1 MKCKNTIAMVLA
13 GAMLL
18 PSNAFAADLSQY
30 KDFPNDW
37 SAKSLEQA
45 IDNGLLN
52 GSNGM
57 IDAKGLL
64 TRAQMAAIVSRSFG
78 AAKTASLDDYRDV
91 LPSAWYYS
99 DMAKAVK
106 MGAFQGAN
114 GLLNPDATIT
124 REEAFTV
131 LARAFALEG
140 GGSATLKDFVDG
152 GTVSSWA
159 SESVAALVA
168 GGYVNGA
175 NGMLNLKNNIT
186 RAEFAKVI
194 TGMAASY
201 VGAEGVSSKTV
212 EGNVIVRESGASL
225 SGMTIN
231 GDLII
236 ADSADKVSLDNVKVT
251 GRIVIRG
258 GADAVGIK
266 NTTAGKGVLVSSPNG
281 AAAISVSGGSVGTVT
296 AKSDLSLSGS
306 VSNVAVTDKATLTVE
321 KNASVGT
328 VTVSAAGSKVTG
340 DGKVTNVQANANNV
354 TVTSKGAKV
363 TAGSGVS
370 GVKAGDKAVESGK
383 SETVGT
389 ASSSGGSS
397 SGGGSS
403 SSRSDYSYVLMNI
416 PYGEFYK
423 AELNENAAAVDA
435 VSSATKNKTRIGTLA
450 GGSYHVNPDGSDIT
464 GVTYPVRVKTSD
476 LSGLKKVTDSDSVS
490 ITVNKK
496 GKDETS
502 TYTGKEA
509 LFESASYSYYAL
521 SSTPSYYKEATL
533 TDGKWSFGKATG
545 AASEDTATIAKFKT
559 SGHHADYEMKVESD
573 KITKGQ
579 KVYAVVVTDTDG
591 NSYGLRHVAEIWH
604 AIELGFNADSP
615 IAGKTIKTITYYTDD
630 GVIELNLNEALYV
643 PAQAATAKVAEA
655 DFSAG
660 ETAVTLS
667 KDLPSD
673 FDAKYSVTV
682 ADKESDFFRYE
693 NGKITWDKNG
703 EAPSGTYQL
712 TITDQGGKYAP
723 ITAQINLNVYAYA
736 AVPYDEYWKSEG
748 VYLSGS
754 DWKAS
759 SDEVDRDDNKGHQ
772 EHDKGAFDAVSRA
785 TTNHGLHRGSF
796 QQSVVVHGT
805 KDGETYDYHPL
816 AWNDGNNF
824 VDADGNT
831 YNRNEIGITSYDITG
846 IKYVPVKV
854 SASDFADFSTKYTVT
869 KNGKTLQGGY
879 SEQNL
884 SAYTAVAAVD
894 KDTNGLKEVTK
905 KGDSFS
911 FGARKTGSGSGIQ
924 GEELKTANEGIHAA
938 AKEYSGN
945 FGEMLR
951 VDLDNTKDGTKYY
964 GDLGSHMQTV
974 VWKYYGSGNEVLATY
989 GTKFAADD
997 WMHKSMGIQLG
1008 LTDSLRAKLPEGTDG
1023 TGKWTITVYA
1033 LGYSDTTYTV
1043 NVTADNLPQKVDAMT
1058 DEQKT
1063 QLTALK
1069 DAAKE
1074 LLDNKSADEYKSV
1087 AEAQWAALT
1096 EHYNEAVTML
1106 AKADATSA
1114 EAEELL
1120 GELPGLIAPIKL
1132 APVTETYTALFP
1144 VLNDKKYDDYWLE
1157 QVAQKMGKSKTDDT
1171 VKKTTDYLKNVCSGK
1186 IYGEE
1191 AEKQYNKSDM
1201 FQFDCEFINGVDTI
1215 QFDGN
1220 TIKGTQ
1226 DGKDVFSH
1234 QYNYIGEVTVGEG
1247 DMSFTGD
1254 LYKTNDKDAGEF
1266 TYFIMRD
1273 DTPDTTQH
1281 IEFRYGS
1288 DLEALKGYVT
1298 GKYAYWL
1305 AAGIPVNSEDDFV
1318 KKCIKLFVDENVE
1331 EQEATDAP
1339 EVSKMELTKD
1349 MFDTYYLM
1357 SFDGTDLTA
1366 LDAYLNKITEITIN
1380 DTVCSY
1386 FSGYTLQVGTNGKDT
1401 IKFKESNFT
1410 ADGTYNIV
1418 IKAEGYKDLTYTYTK
1433 GNGGNTEPDTPVTET
1448 KHITGTI
1455 SPEDDNTDGIE
1466 EAYDFSFDIKL
1477 QDGTIL
1483 EIFNDTTNAGGNDT
1497 YWKKAT
1503 TKGNPK
1509 KNQAGM
1515 FTQLLNKKASDI
1527 NEYDTVSGATV
1538 SSNAIKN
1545 AVKAALGAND

>member
-30 KDFPNDW
+30 RDFPNDW

-45 IDNGLLN
+45 IDDGLLN

-64 TRAQMAAIVSRSFG
+64 TRAQMAAIVSRAFG

-99 DMAKAVK
+99 DMGKAVK

-114 GLLNPDATIT
+114 GLLNPDAPIT

-201 VGAEGVSSKTV
+201 VGAEGVSGKTV
-212 EGNVIVRESGASL
+212 EGNMVVRESGASL

-258 GADAVGIK
+258 GADAVSIK

-490 ITVNKK
+490 ITVKK
-496 GKDETS
+496 SGKDETS
-502 TYTGKEA
+502 TYTGREA

-579 KVYAVVVTDTDG
+579 KVYAVVLTDTDG
-591 NSYGLRHVAEIWH
+591 NTYGLHHVTEIWR
-604 AIELGFNADSP
+604 ATELGFESDS
-615 IAGKTIKTITYYTDD
+615 ALVGKTISAVTYYTDD
-630 GVIELNLNEALYV
+630 GVIKLKLAEKLYVPHIAKDAKAEVAKFDADAKETTLTLSGFPEDFAQNVKVPDGMSYADGKIKFGSALPGSYTVTVSDAKGKYADVTASFTVSTSKAAAKYDASSVALKKADSAEDADFTNFLKNITSVKVGDKKYAATDKDAVTIIKKDGAIDEDAKSNNEALFADGKEKTLTV
-643 PAQAATAKVAEA
+643 SAAGYPDLT
-655 DFSAG
+655 FSY
-660 ETAVTLS
+660 T
-667 KDLPSD
+667 P
-673 FDAKYSVTV
+673 
-682 ADKESDFFRYE
+682 
-693 NGKITWDKNG
+693 
-703 EAPSGTYQL
+703 TY
-712 TITDQGGKYAP
+712 T
-723 ITAQINLNVYAYA
+723 YAYA
-736 AVPYDEYWKSEG
+736 AVPYDEYWQSEG
-748 VYLSGS
+748 VYL
-754 DWKAS
+754 
-759 SDEVDRDDNKGHQ
+759 NKGSEWDAGFDARDGHN
-772 EHDKGAFDAVSRA
+772 EYDKGAFDAVSRA

-796 QQSVVVHGT
+796 QQSVVIHT
-805 KDGETYDYHPL
+805 ADKDYYPV
-816 AWNDGNNF
+816 AWTDGDNF
-824 VDADGNT
+824 VDADGKT
-831 YNRNEIGITSYDITG
+831 YNKKEIGITSYNITG

-854 SASDFADFSTKYTVT
+854 SSSDFADFCKQYTVT
-869 KNGKTLQGGY
+869 KNGETLQGGY
-879 SEQNL
+879 SEFNL
-884 SAYTAVAAVD
+884 NAYTAVAAVD
-894 KDTNGLKEVTK
+894 KDTNGLKEVTL
-905 KGDSFS
+905 GSNGYT
-911 FGARKTGSGSGIQ
+911 FGARQTGEGSGIK
-924 GEELKTANEGIHAA
+924 GEALKTADKAITAA

-951 VDLDNTKDGTKYY
+951 VDLNNNY
-964 GDLGSHMQTV
+964 GDLGGHMQTV
-974 VWKYYGSGNEVLATY
+974 VWKYYGTDEKNTTPLATY
-989 GTKFAADD
+989 GTKFAADN
-997 WMHKSMGIQLG
+997 WMHKTMGIQLG
-1008 LTDSLRAKLPEGTDG
+1008 LTDSLRAKLPDGKDG

-1043 NVTADNLPQKVDAMT
+1043 NVAAENLPKKVELMTEKQK
-1058 DEQKT
+1058 EQLESLRDQAKK
-1063 QLTALK
+1063 LL
-1069 DAAKE
+1069 DAAADQNNLTPKE
-1074 LLDNKSADEYKSV
+1074 AELKKHYDEIVALLAKSGANSV
-1087 AEAQWAALT
+1087 EAQ
-1096 EHYNEAVTML
+1096 
-1106 AKADATSA
+1106 
-1114 EAEELL
+1114 ELID
-1120 GELPGLIAPIKL
+1120 EVPKLI
-1132 APVTETYTALFP
+1132 
-1144 VLNDKKYDDYWLE
+1144 
-1157 QVAQKMGKSKTDDT
+1157 
-1171 VKKTTDYLKNVCSGK
+1171 
-1186 IYGEE
+1186 
-1191 AEKQYNKSDM
+1191 
-1201 FQFDCEFINGVDTI
+1201 
-1215 QFDGN
+1215 
-1220 TIKGTQ
+1220 
-1226 DGKDVFSH
+1226 KDVEDARK
-1234 QYNYIGEVTVGEG
+1234 QPT
-1247 DMSFTGD
+1247 
-1254 LYKTNDKDAGEF
+1254 KPDKP
-1266 TYFIMRD
+1266 T
-1273 DTPDTTQH
+1273 
-1281 IEFRYGS
+1281 
-1288 DLEALKGYVT
+1288 
-1298 GKYAYWL
+1298 
-1305 AAGIPVNSEDDFV
+1305 
-1318 KKCIKLFVDENVE
+1318 
-1331 EQEATDAP
+1331 
-1339 EVSKMELTKD
+1339 
-1349 MFDTYYLM
+1349 
-1357 SFDGTDLTA
+1357 
-1366 LDAYLNKITEITIN
+1366 
-1380 DTVCSY
+1380 
-1386 FSGYTLQVGTNGKDT
+1386 
-1401 IKFKESNFT
+1401 
-1410 ADGTYNIV
+1410 
-1418 IKAEGYKDLTYTYTK
+1418 
-1433 GNGGNTEPDTPVTET
+1433 TET
-1448 KHITGTI
+1448 KTITGKIT
-1455 SPEDDNTDGIE
+1455 PKDDDDGNIDE
-1466 EAYDFSFDIKL
+1466 GYNFSFDVTL
-1477 QDGTIL
+1477 QDGTI
-1483 EIFNDTTNAGGNDT
+1483 INISNDTTDAGGNKK
-1497 YWKKAT
+1497 YWKWAT
-1503 TKGNPK
+1503 TEGHKGIT
-1509 KNQAGM
+1509 GL
-1515 FTQLLNKKASDI
+1515 FTSLLNKTASEIGNVDAV
-1527 NEYDTVSGATV
+1527 TGATV
-1538 SSNAIKN
+1538 SSNAIKT
-1545 AVKAALGAND
+1545 AVKNALSND

>member
-30 KDFPNDW
+30 RDFPNDW

-45 IDNGLLN
+45 IDDGLLN

-64 TRAQMAAIVSRSFG
+64 TRAQMAAIVSRAFG

-99 DMAKAVK
+99 DMGKAVK

-114 GLLNPDATIT
+114 GLLNPDAPIT

-201 VGAEGVSSKTV
+201 VGAEGVSGKTV
-212 EGNVIVRESGASL
+212 EGNMVVRESGASL

-258 GADAVGIK
+258 GADAVSIK

-533 TDGKWSFGKATG
+533 TNGKWSFGKATG
-545 AASEDTATIAKFKT
+545 AASEDTATIAKFKAP
-559 SGHHADYEMKVESD
+559 GHHADYEIKVESD
-573 KITKGQ
+573 KIEKGQ
-579 KVYAVVVTDTDG
+579 KVYAVVLTDTDG
-591 NSYGLRHVAEIWH
+591 NTYGLHHVTEIWR
-604 AIELGFNADSP
+604 ATELGFESDS
-615 IAGKTIKTITYYTDD
+615 ALVGKTISAVTYYTDD
-630 GVIELNLNEALYV
+630 GVIKLKLAEKLYVPHIAKDAKAEVAKFDADAKETTLTLSGFPEDFAQNVKVPDGMSYADGKIKFGSALPGSYTVTVSDAKGKYADVTASFTVSTSKAAAKYDASSVALKKADSAEDADFTNFLKNITSVKVGDKKYAATDKDAVTIIKKDGAIDEDAKSNNEALFADGKEKTLTV
-643 PAQAATAKVAEA
+643 SAAGYPDLT
-655 DFSAG
+655 FSY
-660 ETAVTLS
+660 T
-667 KDLPSD
+667 P
-673 FDAKYSVTV
+673 
-682 ADKESDFFRYE
+682 
-693 NGKITWDKNG
+693 
-703 EAPSGTYQL
+703 TY
-712 TITDQGGKYAP
+712 T
-723 ITAQINLNVYAYA
+723 YAYA
-736 AVPYDEYWKSEG
+736 AVPYDEYWQSEG
-748 VYLSGS
+748 VYL
-754 DWKAS
+754 
-759 SDEVDRDDNKGHQ
+759 NKGSEWDAGFDARDGHN
-772 EHDKGAFDAVSRA
+772 EYDKGAFDAVSRA

-796 QQSVVVHGT
+796 QQSVVIHT
-805 KDGETYDYHPL
+805 ADKDYYPV
-816 AWNDGNNF
+816 AWTDGDNF
-824 VDADGNT
+824 VDADGKT
-831 YNRNEIGITSYDITG
+831 YNKKEIGITSYNITG

-854 SASDFADFSTKYTVT
+854 SSSDFADFCKQYTVT
-869 KNGKTLQGGY
+869 KNGETLQGGY
-879 SEQNL
+879 SEFNL
-884 SAYTAVAAVD
+884 NAYTAVAAVD
-894 KDTNGLKEVTK
+894 KDTNGLKEVTL
-905 KGDSFS
+905 GSNGYT
-911 FGARKTGSGSGIQ
+911 FGARQTGEGSGIK
-924 GEELKTANEGIHAA
+924 GEALKTADKAITAA

-951 VDLDNTKDGTKYY
+951 VDLNNNY
-964 GDLGSHMQTV
+964 GDLGGHMQTV
-974 VWKYYGSGNEVLATY
+974 VWKYYGTDEKNTTPLATY
-989 GTKFAADD
+989 GTKFAADN
-997 WMHKSMGIQLG
+997 WMHKTMGIQLG
-1008 LTDSLRAKLPEGTDG
+1008 LTDSLRAKLPDGKDG

-1043 NVTADNLPQKVDAMT
+1043 NVAAENLPKKVELMTEKQK
-1058 DEQKT
+1058 EQLESLRDQAKK
-1063 QLTALK
+1063 LL
-1069 DAAKE
+1069 DAAADQNNLTPKE
-1074 LLDNKSADEYKSV
+1074 AELKKHYDEIVALLAKSGANSV
-1087 AEAQWAALT
+1087 EAQ
-1096 EHYNEAVTML
+1096 
-1106 AKADATSA
+1106 
-1114 EAEELL
+1114 ELID
-1120 GELPGLIAPIKL
+1120 EVPKLI
-1132 APVTETYTALFP
+1132 
-1144 VLNDKKYDDYWLE
+1144 
-1157 QVAQKMGKSKTDDT
+1157 
-1171 VKKTTDYLKNVCSGK
+1171 
-1186 IYGEE
+1186 
-1191 AEKQYNKSDM
+1191 
-1201 FQFDCEFINGVDTI
+1201 
-1215 QFDGN
+1215 
-1220 TIKGTQ
+1220 
-1226 DGKDVFSH
+1226 KDVEDARK
-1234 QYNYIGEVTVGEG
+1234 QPT
-1247 DMSFTGD
+1247 
-1254 LYKTNDKDAGEF
+1254 KPDKP
-1266 TYFIMRD
+1266 T
-1273 DTPDTTQH
+1273 
-1281 IEFRYGS
+1281 
-1288 DLEALKGYVT
+1288 
-1298 GKYAYWL
+1298 
-1305 AAGIPVNSEDDFV
+1305 
-1318 KKCIKLFVDENVE
+1318 
-1331 EQEATDAP
+1331 
-1339 EVSKMELTKD
+1339 
-1349 MFDTYYLM
+1349 
-1357 SFDGTDLTA
+1357 
-1366 LDAYLNKITEITIN
+1366 
-1380 DTVCSY
+1380 
-1386 FSGYTLQVGTNGKDT
+1386 
-1401 IKFKESNFT
+1401 
-1410 ADGTYNIV
+1410 
-1418 IKAEGYKDLTYTYTK
+1418 
-1433 GNGGNTEPDTPVTET
+1433 TET
-1448 KHITGTI
+1448 KTITGKIT
-1455 SPEDDNTDGIE
+1455 PKDDDDGNIDE
-1466 EAYDFSFDIKL
+1466 GYNFSFDVTL
-1477 QDGTIL
+1477 QDGTI
-1483 EIFNDTTNAGGNDT
+1483 INISNDTTDAGGNKK
-1497 YWKKAT
+1497 YWKWAT
-1503 TKGNPK
+1503 TEGHKGIT
-1509 KNQAGM
+1509 GL
-1515 FTQLLNKKASDI
+1515 FTSLLNKTASEIGNVDAV
-1527 NEYDTVSGATV
+1527 TGATV
-1538 SSNAIKN
+1538 SSNAIKT
-1545 AVKAALGAND
+1545 AVKNALSND

>member
-30 KDFPNDW
+30 RDFPNDW

-45 IDNGLLN
+45 IDDGLLN

-64 TRAQMAAIVSRSFG
+64 TRAQMAAIVSRAFG

-99 DMAKAVK
+99 DMGKAVK

-114 GLLNPDATIT
+114 GLLNPDAPIT

-201 VGAEGVSSKTV
+201 VGAEGVSGKTV
-212 EGNVIVRESGASL
+212 EGNMVVRESGASL

-258 GADAVGIK
+258 GADAVSIK

-281 AAAISVSGGSVGTVT
+281 AAAISVSGGSVDTVT

-579 KVYAVVVTDTDG
+579 KVYAVVLTDTDG
-591 NSYGLRHVAEIWH
+591 NTYGLHHVTEIWR
-604 AIELGFNADSP
+604 ATELGFESDS
-615 IAGKTIKTITYYTDD
+615 ALVGKTISAVTYYTDD
-630 GVIELNLNEALYV
+630 GVIKLKLAEKLYVPHIAKDAKAEVAKFDADAKETTLTLSGFPEDFAQNVKVPDGMSYADGKIKFGSALPGSYTVTVSDAKGKYADVTASFTVSTSKAAAKYDASSVALKKADSAEDADFTNFLKNITSVKVGDKKYAATDKDAVTIIKKDGAIDEDAKSNNEALFADGKEKTLTV
-643 PAQAATAKVAEA
+643 SAAGYPDLT
-655 DFSAG
+655 FSY
-660 ETAVTLS
+660 T
-667 KDLPSD
+667 P
-673 FDAKYSVTV
+673 
-682 ADKESDFFRYE
+682 
-693 NGKITWDKNG
+693 
-703 EAPSGTYQL
+703 TY
-712 TITDQGGKYAP
+712 T
-723 ITAQINLNVYAYA
+723 YAYA
-736 AVPYDEYWKSEG
+736 AVPYDEYWQSEG
-748 VYLSGS
+748 VYL
-754 DWKAS
+754 
-759 SDEVDRDDNKGHQ
+759 NKGSEWDAGFDARDGHN
-772 EHDKGAFDAVSRA
+772 EYDKGAFDAVSRA

-796 QQSVVVHGT
+796 QQSVVIHT
-805 KDGETYDYHPL
+805 ADKDYYPV
-816 AWNDGNNF
+816 AWTDGDNF
-824 VDADGNT
+824 VDADGKT
-831 YNRNEIGITSYDITG
+831 YNKKEIGITSYNITG

-854 SASDFADFSTKYTVT
+854 SSSDFADFCKQYTVT
-869 KNGKTLQGGY
+869 KNGETLQGGY
-879 SEQNL
+879 SEFNL
-884 SAYTAVAAVD
+884 NAYTAVAAVD
-894 KDTNGLKEVTK
+894 KDTNGLKEVTL
-905 KGDSFS
+905 GSNGYT
-911 FGARKTGSGSGIQ
+911 FGARQTGEGSGIK
-924 GEELKTANEGIHAA
+924 GEALKTADKAITAA

-951 VDLDNTKDGTKYY
+951 VDLNNNY
-964 GDLGSHMQTV
+964 GDLGGHMQTV
-974 VWKYYGSGNEVLATY
+974 VWKYYGTDEKNTTPLATY
-989 GTKFAADD
+989 GTKFAADN
-997 WMHKSMGIQLG
+997 WMHKTMGIQLG
-1008 LTDSLRAKLPEGTDG
+1008 LTDSLRAKLPDGKDG

-1043 NVTADNLPQKVDAMT
+1043 NVAAENLPKKVELMTEKQK
-1058 DEQKT
+1058 EQLESLRDQAKK
-1063 QLTALK
+1063 LL
-1069 DAAKE
+1069 DAAADQNNLTPKE
-1074 LLDNKSADEYKSV
+1074 AELKKHYDEIVALLAKSGANSV
-1087 AEAQWAALT
+1087 EAQ
-1096 EHYNEAVTML
+1096 
-1106 AKADATSA
+1106 
-1114 EAEELL
+1114 ELID
-1120 GELPGLIAPIKL
+1120 EVPKLI
-1132 APVTETYTALFP
+1132 
-1144 VLNDKKYDDYWLE
+1144 
-1157 QVAQKMGKSKTDDT
+1157 
-1171 VKKTTDYLKNVCSGK
+1171 
-1186 IYGEE
+1186 
-1191 AEKQYNKSDM
+1191 
-1201 FQFDCEFINGVDTI
+1201 
-1215 QFDGN
+1215 
-1220 TIKGTQ
+1220 
-1226 DGKDVFSH
+1226 KDVEDARK
-1234 QYNYIGEVTVGEG
+1234 QPT
-1247 DMSFTGD
+1247 
-1254 LYKTNDKDAGEF
+1254 KPDKP
-1266 TYFIMRD
+1266 T
-1273 DTPDTTQH
+1273 
-1281 IEFRYGS
+1281 
-1288 DLEALKGYVT
+1288 
-1298 GKYAYWL
+1298 
-1305 AAGIPVNSEDDFV
+1305 
-1318 KKCIKLFVDENVE
+1318 
-1331 EQEATDAP
+1331 
-1339 EVSKMELTKD
+1339 
-1349 MFDTYYLM
+1349 
-1357 SFDGTDLTA
+1357 
-1366 LDAYLNKITEITIN
+1366 
-1380 DTVCSY
+1380 
-1386 FSGYTLQVGTNGKDT
+1386 
-1401 IKFKESNFT
+1401 
-1410 ADGTYNIV
+1410 
-1418 IKAEGYKDLTYTYTK
+1418 
-1433 GNGGNTEPDTPVTET
+1433 TET
-1448 KHITGTI
+1448 KTITGKIT
-1455 SPEDDNTDGIE
+1455 PKDDDDGNIDE
-1466 EAYDFSFDIKL
+1466 GYNFSFDVTL
-1477 QDGTIL
+1477 QDGPI
-1483 EIFNDTTNAGGNDT
+1483 INISNDTTDAGGNKK
-1497 YWKKAT
+1497 YWKWAT
-1503 TKGNPK
+1503 TEGHKGIT
-1509 KNQAGM
+1509 GL
-1515 FTQLLNKKASDI
+1515 FTSLLNKTASEIGNVDAV
-1527 NEYDTVSGATV
+1527 TGATV
-1538 SSNAIKN
+1538 SSNAIKT
-1545 AVKAALGAND
+1545 AVKNALSND

>member
-30 KDFPNDW
+30 RDFPNDW

-45 IDNGLLN
+45 IDDGLLN

-64 TRAQMAAIVSRSFG
+64 TRAQMAAIVSRAFG

-99 DMAKAVK
+99 DMGKAVK

-114 GLLNPDATIT
+114 GLLNPDAPIT

-201 VGAEGVSSKTV
+201 VGAEGVSGKTV
-212 EGNVIVRESGASL
+212 EGNMVVRESGASL

-251 GRIVIRG
+251 VRIVIRG
-258 GADAVGIK
+258 GADAVSIK

-579 KVYAVVVTDTDG
+579 KVYAVVLTDTDG
-591 NSYGLRHVAEIWH
+591 NTYGLHHVTEIWR
-604 AIELGFNADSP
+604 ATELGFESDS
-615 IAGKTIKTITYYTDD
+615 ALVGKTISAVTYYTDD
-630 GVIELNLNEALYV
+630 GVIKLKLAEKLYVPHIAKDAKAEVAKFDADAKETTLTLSGFPEDFAQNVKVPDGMSYADGKIKFGSALPGSYTVTVSDAKGKYADVTASFTVSTSKAAAKYDASSVALKKADSAEDADFTNFLKNITSVKVGDKKYAATDKDAVTIIKKDGAIDEDAKSNNEALFADGKEKTLTV
-643 PAQAATAKVAEA
+643 SAAGYPDLT
-655 DFSAG
+655 FSY
-660 ETAVTLS
+660 T
-667 KDLPSD
+667 P
-673 FDAKYSVTV
+673 
-682 ADKESDFFRYE
+682 
-693 NGKITWDKNG
+693 
-703 EAPSGTYQL
+703 TY
-712 TITDQGGKYAP
+712 T
-723 ITAQINLNVYAYA
+723 YAYA
-736 AVPYDEYWKSEG
+736 AVPYDEYWQSEG
-748 VYLSGS
+748 VYL
-754 DWKAS
+754 
-759 SDEVDRDDNKGHQ
+759 NKGSEWDAGFDARDGHN
-772 EHDKGAFDAVSRA
+772 EYDKGAFDAVSRA

-796 QQSVVVHGT
+796 QQSVVIHT
-805 KDGETYDYHPL
+805 ADKDYYPV
-816 AWNDGNNF
+816 AWTDGDNF
-824 VDADGNT
+824 VDADGKT
-831 YNRNEIGITSYDITG
+831 YNKKEIGITSYNITG

-854 SASDFADFSTKYTVT
+854 SSSDFADFCKQYTVT
-869 KNGKTLQGGY
+869 KNGETLQGGY
-879 SEQNL
+879 SEFNL
-884 SAYTAVAAVD
+884 NAYTAVAAVD
-894 KDTNGLKEVTK
+894 KDTNGLKEVTL
-905 KGDSFS
+905 GSNGYT
-911 FGARKTGSGSGIQ
+911 FGARQTGEGSGIK
-924 GEELKTANEGIHAA
+924 GEALKTADKAITAA

-951 VDLDNTKDGTKYY
+951 VDLNNNY
-964 GDLGSHMQTV
+964 GDLGGHMQTV
-974 VWKYYGSGNEVLATY
+974 VWKYYGTDEKNTTPLATY
-989 GTKFAADD
+989 GTKFAADN
-997 WMHKSMGIQLG
+997 WMHKTMGIQLG
-1008 LTDSLRAKLPEGTDG
+1008 LTDSLRAKLPDGKDG

-1043 NVTADNLPQKVDAMT
+1043 NVAAENLPKKVELMTEKQK
-1058 DEQKT
+1058 EQLESLRDQAKK
-1063 QLTALK
+1063 LL
-1069 DAAKE
+1069 DAAADQNNLTPKE
-1074 LLDNKSADEYKSV
+1074 AELKKHYDEIVALLAKSGANSV
-1087 AEAQWAALT
+1087 EAQ
-1096 EHYNEAVTML
+1096 
-1106 AKADATSA
+1106 
-1114 EAEELL
+1114 ELID
-1120 GELPGLIAPIKL
+1120 EVPKLI
-1132 APVTETYTALFP
+1132 
-1144 VLNDKKYDDYWLE
+1144 
-1157 QVAQKMGKSKTDDT
+1157 
-1171 VKKTTDYLKNVCSGK
+1171 
-1186 IYGEE
+1186 
-1191 AEKQYNKSDM
+1191 
-1201 FQFDCEFINGVDTI
+1201 
-1215 QFDGN
+1215 
-1220 TIKGTQ
+1220 
-1226 DGKDVFSH
+1226 KDVEDARK
-1234 QYNYIGEVTVGEG
+1234 QPT
-1247 DMSFTGD
+1247 
-1254 LYKTNDKDAGEF
+1254 KPDKP
-1266 TYFIMRD
+1266 T
-1273 DTPDTTQH
+1273 
-1281 IEFRYGS
+1281 
-1288 DLEALKGYVT
+1288 
-1298 GKYAYWL
+1298 
-1305 AAGIPVNSEDDFV
+1305 
-1318 KKCIKLFVDENVE
+1318 
-1331 EQEATDAP
+1331 
-1339 EVSKMELTKD
+1339 
-1349 MFDTYYLM
+1349 
-1357 SFDGTDLTA
+1357 
-1366 LDAYLNKITEITIN
+1366 
-1380 DTVCSY
+1380 
-1386 FSGYTLQVGTNGKDT
+1386 
-1401 IKFKESNFT
+1401 
-1410 ADGTYNIV
+1410 
-1418 IKAEGYKDLTYTYTK
+1418 
-1433 GNGGNTEPDTPVTET
+1433 TET
-1448 KHITGTI
+1448 KTITGKIT
-1455 SPEDDNTDGIE
+1455 PKDDDDGNIDE
-1466 EAYDFSFDIKL
+1466 GYNFSFDVTL
-1477 QDGTIL
+1477 QDGTI
-1483 EIFNDTTNAGGNDT
+1483 INISNDTTDAGGNKK
-1497 YWKKAT
+1497 YWKWAT
-1503 TKGNPK
+1503 TEGHKGIT
-1509 KNQAGM
+1509 GL
-1515 FTQLLNKKASDI
+1515 FTSLLNKTASEIGNVDAV
-1527 NEYDTVSGATV
+1527 TGATV
-1538 SSNAIKN
+1538 SSNAIKT
-1545 AVKAALGAND
+1545 AVKNALSND

>member
-99 DMAKAVK
+99 DMGKAVK

-114 GLLNPDATIT
+114 GLLNPDAPIT

-201 VGAEGVSSKTV
+201 VGAEGVSGKTV
-212 EGNVIVRESGASL
+212 EGNMVVRESGASL

-258 GADAVGIK
+258 GADTVGIK
-266 NTTAGKGVLVSSPNG
+266 NTTTGKGVLVSSPNG

-370 GVKAGDKAVESGK
+370 GVKAGDKAVEAGK
-383 SETVGT
+383 TETVGT
-389 ASSSGGSS
+389 ASTSSGGS

-403 SSRSDYSYVLMNI
+403 QSQYTYVLMNI
-416 PYGEFYK
+416 PYDAFYK

-435 VSSATKNKTRIGTLA
+435 VSSATKNKTRNGSLA

-533 TDGKWSFGKATG
+533 TNGKWSFGKATG

-559 SGHHADYEMKVESD
+559 PGHHADYEIKVESD
-573 KITKGQ
+573 KIEKGQ
-579 KVYAVVVTDTDG
+579 KVYAVVLTDTDG
-591 NSYGLRHVAEIWH
+591 NSYGLRHVVEIWR
-604 AIELGFNADSP
+604 ATELGFEADSP
-615 IAGKTIKTITYYTDD
+615 IVGKTIKTITYYTDN
-630 GVIELNLNEALYV
+630 GVIKLNLAQEQYI
-643 PAQAATAKVAEA
+643 PQQAATATVTEA
-655 DFSAG
+655 DFAAG
-660 ETAVTLS
+660 ETTVTLS
-667 KDLPSD
+667 NDLPSD
-673 FDAKYSVTV
+673 FTAAYSFTV
-682 ADKESDFFRYE
+682 NGEASNFFTYAD
-693 NGKITWDKNG
+693 GKITWD
-703 EAPSGTYQL
+703 ESASDIPSGTYQL
-712 TITDQGGKYAP
+712 VIHDDSGKYAD
-723 ITAQINLNVYAYA
+723 ITAQIKLNVYAYA
-736 AVPYDEYWKSEG
+736 SVPYDEYWQSEG
-748 VYLSGS
+748 VYLSGNN
-754 DWKAS
+754 WTAS
-759 SDEVDRDDNKGHQ
+759 SDVADRTTSNKDGSVTE

-785 TTNHGLHRGSF
+785 TQNHGLHRGSF
-796 QQSVVVHGT
+796 QQDVVIHT
-805 KDGETYDYHPL
+805 ADRDYHPVS
-816 AWNDGNNF
+816 WPDEGKGNTF
-824 VDADGNT
+824 IDADGNT
-831 YNRNEIGITSYDITG
+831 YNKTEIGITSYNITG

-854 SASDFADFSTKYTVT
+854 SASDFADFCTKYTVT
-869 KNGKTLQGGY
+869 RNGETMQGGY
-879 SEQNL
+879 SENNL
-884 SAYTAVAAVD
+884 SAYTDLVAAVD
-894 KDTNGLKEVTK
+894 ANTNGLKAVTK
-905 KGDSFS
+905 GKNGYT
-911 FGARKTGSGSGIQ
+911 FGKRQTGTGSGIQ
-924 GEELKTANEGIHAA
+924 GQSQKTADAGIAA
-938 AKEYSGN
+938 AVKEYSGN

-951 VDLDNTKDGTKYY
+951 VDLDNTKDNTKYY

-974 VWKYYGSGNEVLATY
+974 VWKYYGTDESNTTPLATY
-989 GTKFAADD
+989 GTKFAADN
-997 WMHKSMGIQLG
+997 WMHKTMGIQLG
-1008 LTDSLRAKLPEGTDG
+1008 LTDSLRFKLPEGTDG
-1023 TGKWTITVYA
+1023 TGKWTLTVYA
-1033 LGYSDTTYTV
+1033 LGYSDTTYEVT
-1043 NVTADNLPQKVDAMT
+1043 VTADNLPKAVESMT
-1058 DEQKT
+1058 AEQKT
-1063 QLTALK
+1063 QLEKLRNQAKVLL
-1069 DAAKE
+1069 DAAKDSNNLTPAE
-1074 LLDNKSADEYKSV
+1074 TTLKAHYDEIVTLLA
-1087 AEAQWAALT
+1087 
-1096 EHYNEAVTML
+1096 
-1106 AKADATSA
+1106 
-1114 EAEELL
+1114 
-1120 GELPGLIAPIKL
+1120 
-1132 APVTETYTALFP
+1132 
-1144 VLNDKKYDDYWLE
+1144 
-1157 QVAQKMGKSKTDDT
+1157 
-1171 VKKTTDYLKNVCSGK
+1171 
-1186 IYGEE
+1186 
-1191 AEKQYNKSDM
+1191 
-1201 FQFDCEFINGVDTI
+1201 
-1215 QFDGN
+1215 
-1220 TIKGTQ
+1220 
-1226 DGKDVFSH
+1226 
-1234 QYNYIGEVTVGEG
+1234 
-1247 DMSFTGD
+1247 
-1254 LYKTNDKDAGEF
+1254 DKDATKAAADGLIQEVPGYIAAVENERKSTTNKTANGEAAVSF
-1266 TYFIMRD
+1266 GYIAKVTVTFDSDGKVVSVVDNGTAPDSNSYFWNI
-1273 DTPDTTQH
+1273 
-1281 IEFRYGS
+1281 
-1288 DLEALKGYVT
+1288 ALGHF
-1298 GKYAYWL
+1298 
-1305 AAGIPVNSEDDFV
+1305 DRFV
-1318 KKCIKLFVDENVE
+1318 GV
-1331 EQEATDAP
+1331 
-1339 EVSKMELTKD
+1339 TKD
-1349 MFDTYYLM
+1349 TVD
-1357 SFDGTDLTA
+1357 SV
-1366 LDAYLNKITEITIN
+1366 DAT
-1380 DTVCSY
+1380 
-1386 FSGYTLQVGTNGKDT
+1386 
-1401 IKFKESNFT
+1401 
-1410 ADGTYNIV
+1410 
-1418 IKAEGYKDLTYTYTK
+1418 
-1433 GNGGNTEPDTPVTET
+1433 
-1448 KHITGTI
+1448 
-1455 SPEDDNTDGIE
+1455 
-1466 EAYDFSFDIKL
+1466 
-1477 QDGTIL
+1477 
-1483 EIFNDTTNAGGNDT
+1483 
-1497 YWKKAT
+1497 
-1503 TKGNPK
+1503 
-1509 KNQAGM
+1509 
-1515 FTQLLNKKASDI
+1515 
-1527 NEYDTVSGATV
+1527 SGATV
-1538 SSNAIKN
+1538 SMN
-1545 AVKAALGAND
+1545 AVKEAVKNALSK

>member
-45 IDNGLLN
+45 IDDGLLN

-64 TRAQMAAIVSRSFG
+64 TRAQMAAIVSRAFG

-99 DMAKAVK
+99 DMGKAVK

-114 GLLNPDATIT
+114 GLLNPDAPIT

-201 VGAEGVSSKTV
+201 VGAEGVSGKTV
-212 EGNVIVRESGASL
+212 EGNMIVRESGASL

-258 GADAVGIK
+258 GADAVSIK
-266 NTTAGKGVLVSSPNG
+266 DSKAGKGVLVSSPNG

-354 TVTSKGAKV
+354 TVTSKGTKV

-370 GVKAGDKAVESGK
+370 GVKAGDKAVDSGK
-383 SETVGT
+383 TETVGT

-579 KVYAVVVTDTDG
+579 KVYAVVLTDTDG
-591 NSYGLRHVAEIWH
+591 NTYGLHHVTEIWR
-604 AIELGFNADSP
+604 ATELGFESDS
-615 IAGKTIKTITYYTDD
+615 ALVGKTISAVTYYTDD
-630 GVIELNLNEALYV
+630 GVIKLKLAEKLYVPHIAKDAKAEVAKFDADAKETTLTLSGFPEDFAQNVKVPDGMSYADGKIKFGSALPGSYTVTVSDAKGKYADVTASFTVSTSKAAAKYDASSVALKKADSAEDADFTNFLKNITSVKVGDKKYAATDKDAVTIIKKDGAIDEDAKSNNEALFADGKEKTLTV
-643 PAQAATAKVAEA
+643 SAAGYPDLT
-655 DFSAG
+655 FSY
-660 ETAVTLS
+660 T
-667 KDLPSD
+667 P
-673 FDAKYSVTV
+673 
-682 ADKESDFFRYE
+682 
-693 NGKITWDKNG
+693 
-703 EAPSGTYQL
+703 TY
-712 TITDQGGKYAP
+712 T
-723 ITAQINLNVYAYA
+723 YAYA
-736 AVPYDEYWKSEG
+736 AVPYDEYWQSEG
-748 VYLSGS
+748 VYLNKGSEWDAGS
-754 DWKAS
+754 DA
-759 SDEVDRDDNKGHQ
+759 RDGHN
-772 EHDKGAFDAVSRA
+772 EYDKGAFDAVSRA

-796 QQSVVVHGT
+796 QQSVVIHT
-805 KDGETYDYHPL
+805 DDKDYYPV
-816 AWNDGNNF
+816 AWTDGDNF
-824 VDADGNT
+824 VDADGKT
-831 YNRNEIGITSYDITG
+831 YNKKEIGITSYNITG

-854 SASDFADFSTKYTVT
+854 SSSDFADFCKQYTVT
-869 KNGKTLQGGY
+869 KNGETLQGGY
-879 SEQNL
+879 SEFNL
-884 SAYTAVAAVD
+884 NAYTAVAAVD
-894 KDTNGLKEVTK
+894 KDTNGLKEVTL
-905 KGDSFS
+905 GSNGYT
-911 FGARKTGSGSGIQ
+911 FGARQTGEGSGIK
-924 GEELKTANEGIHAA
+924 GEALKTADKAITAA

-951 VDLDNTKDGTKYY
+951 VDLNNNY
-964 GDLGSHMQTV
+964 GDLGGHMQTV
-974 VWKYYGSGNEVLATY
+974 VWKYYGTDEKNTTPLATY
-989 GTKFAADD
+989 GTKFAADN
-997 WMHKSMGIQLG
+997 WMHRIMGIQLG
-1008 LTDSLRAKLPEGTDG
+1008 LTDSLRAKLPKDTDG

-1033 LGYSDTTYTV
+1033 LGYRDTTYEV
-1043 NVTADNLPQKVDAMT
+1043 NVTADNLPKKVEPMTEKQK
-1058 DEQKT
+1058 EQLESLRDQAKV
-1063 QLTALK
+1063 LLA
-1069 DAAKE
+1069 AAKDSNNLTPAE
-1074 LLDNKSADEYKSV
+1074 TTLKAHYDEIVALLA
-1087 AEAQWAALT
+1087 
-1096 EHYNEAVTML
+1096 
-1106 AKADATSA
+1106 
-1114 EAEELL
+1114 
-1120 GELPGLIAPIKL
+1120 
-1132 APVTETYTALFP
+1132 
-1144 VLNDKKYDDYWLE
+1144 
-1157 QVAQKMGKSKTDDT
+1157 
-1171 VKKTTDYLKNVCSGK
+1171 
-1186 IYGEE
+1186 
-1191 AEKQYNKSDM
+1191 
-1201 FQFDCEFINGVDTI
+1201 
-1215 QFDGN
+1215 
-1220 TIKGTQ
+1220 
-1226 DGKDVFSH
+1226 
-1234 QYNYIGEVTVGEG
+1234 
-1247 DMSFTGD
+1247 
-1254 LYKTNDKDAGEF
+1254 DKDATKAAADGLIQEVPGYITAVENERKSTTNKTANGEA
-1266 TYFIMRD
+1266 T
-1273 DTPDTTQH
+1273 
-1281 IEFRYGS
+1281 
-1288 DLEALKGYVT
+1288 VT
-1298 GKYAYWL
+1298 MTDGKYVAGSYQAKVTVTFDSDGRVVSVVDNDTQPGYNSTYW
-1305 AAGIPVNSEDDFV
+1305 
-1318 KKCIKLFVDENVE
+1318 
-1331 EQEATDAP
+1331 TDATA
-1339 EVSKMELTKD
+1339 MFTK
-1349 MFDTYYLM
+1349 FV
-1357 SFDGTDLTA
+1357 GKTA
-1366 LDAYLNKITEITIN
+1366 SEI
-1380 DTVCSY
+1380 
-1386 FSGYTLQVGTNGKDT
+1386 
-1401 IKFKESNFT
+1401 
-1410 ADGTYNIV
+1410 
-1418 IKAEGYKDLTYTYTK
+1418 
-1433 GNGGNTEPDTPVTET
+1433 
-1448 KHITGTI
+1448 
-1455 SPEDDNTDGIE
+1455 DGI
-1466 EAYDFSFDIKL
+1466 
-1477 QDGTIL
+1477 
-1483 EIFNDTTNAGGNDT
+1483 NA
-1497 YWKKAT
+1497 
-1503 TKGNPK
+1503 
-1509 KNQAGM
+1509 
-1515 FTQLLNKKASDI
+1515 
-1527 NEYDTVSGATV
+1527 VSGATV
-1538 SSNAIKN
+1538 SSNAIKK
-1545 AVKAALGAND
+1545 AVKNALSN

>member
-30 KDFPNDW
+30 RDFPNDW

-45 IDNGLLN
+45 IDDGLLN

-64 TRAQMAAIVSRSFG
+64 TRAQMAAIVSRAFG

-99 DMAKAVK
+99 DMGKAVK

-114 GLLNPDATIT
+114 GLLNPDAPIT

-201 VGAEGVSSKTV
+201 VGAEGVSGKTV
-212 EGNVIVRESGASL
+212 EGNMVVRESGASL

-258 GADAVGIK
+258 GADAVSIK

-579 KVYAVVVTDTDG
+579 KVYAVVLTDTDG
-591 NSYGLRHVAEIWH
+591 NTYGLHHVTEIWR
-604 AIELGFNADSP
+604 ATELGFESDS
-615 IAGKTIKTITYYTDD
+615 ALVGKTISAVTYYTDD
-630 GVIELNLNEALYV
+630 GVIKLKLAEKLYVPHIAKDAKAEVAKFDADAKETTLTLSGFPEDFAQNVKVPDGMSYADGKIKFGSALPGSYTVTVSDAKGKYADVTASFTVSTSKAAAKYDASSVALKKADSAEDADFTNFLKNITSVKVGDKKYAATDKDAVTIIKKDGAIDEDAKSNNEALFADGKEKTLTV
-643 PAQAATAKVAEA
+643 SAAGYPDLT
-655 DFSAG
+655 FSY
-660 ETAVTLS
+660 T
-667 KDLPSD
+667 P
-673 FDAKYSVTV
+673 
-682 ADKESDFFRYE
+682 
-693 NGKITWDKNG
+693 
-703 EAPSGTYQL
+703 TY
-712 TITDQGGKYAP
+712 T
-723 ITAQINLNVYAYA
+723 YAYA
-736 AVPYDEYWKSEG
+736 AVPYDEYWQSEG
-748 VYLSGS
+748 VYL
-754 DWKAS
+754 
-759 SDEVDRDDNKGHQ
+759 NKGSEWDAGFDARDGHN
-772 EHDKGAFDAVSRA
+772 EYDKGAFDAVSRA

-796 QQSVVVHGT
+796 QQSVVIHT
-805 KDGETYDYHPL
+805 ADKDYYPV
-816 AWNDGNNF
+816 AWTDGDNF
-824 VDADGNT
+824 VDADGKT
-831 YNRNEIGITSYDITG
+831 YNKKEIGITSYNITG

-854 SASDFADFSTKYTVT
+854 SSSDFADFCKQYTVT
-869 KNGKTLQGGY
+869 KNGETLQGGY
-879 SEQNL
+879 SEFNL
-884 SAYTAVAAVD
+884 NAYTAVAAVD
-894 KDTNGLKEVTK
+894 KDTNGLKEVTL
-905 KGDSFS
+905 GSNGYT
-911 FGARKTGSGSGIQ
+911 FGARQTGEGSGIK
-924 GEELKTANEGIHAA
+924 GEALKTADKAITAA

-951 VDLDNTKDGTKYY
+951 VDLNNNY
-964 GDLGSHMQTV
+964 GDLGGHMQTV
-974 VWKYYGSGNEVLATY
+974 VWKYYGTDEKNTTPLATY
-989 GTKFAADD
+989 GTKFAADN
-997 WMHKSMGIQLG
+997 WMHKTMGIQLG
-1008 LTDSLRAKLPEGTDG
+1008 LTDSLRAKLPDGKDG

-1043 NVTADNLPQKVDAMT
+1043 NVAAENLPKKVELMTEKQK
-1058 DEQKT
+1058 EQLESLRDQAKK
-1063 QLTALK
+1063 LL
-1069 DAAKE
+1069 DAA
-1074 LLDNKSADEYKSV
+1074 AD
-1087 AEAQWAALT
+1087 QNNLT
-1096 EHYNEAVTML
+1096 
-1106 AKADATSA
+1106 
-1114 EAEELL
+1114 
-1120 GELPGLIAPIKL
+1120 P
-1132 APVTETYTALFP
+1132 
-1144 VLNDKKYDDYWLE
+1144 
-1157 QVAQKMGKSKTDDT
+1157 
-1171 VKKTTDYLKNVCSGK
+1171 
-1186 IYGEE
+1186 
-1191 AEKQYNKSDM
+1191 
-1201 FQFDCEFINGVDTI
+1201 
-1215 QFDGN
+1215 
-1220 TIKGTQ
+1220 
-1226 DGKDVFSH
+1226 
-1234 QYNYIGEVTVGEG
+1234 
-1247 DMSFTGD
+1247 
-1254 LYKTNDKDAGEF
+1254 
-1266 TYFIMRD
+1266 
-1273 DTPDTTQH
+1273 
-1281 IEFRYGS
+1281 
-1288 DLEALKGYVT
+1288 
-1298 GKYAYWL
+1298 
-1305 AAGIPVNSEDDFV
+1305 
-1318 KKCIKLFVDENVE
+1318 
-1331 EQEATDAP
+1331 
-1339 EVSKMELTKD
+1339 
-1349 MFDTYYLM
+1349 
-1357 SFDGTDLTA
+1357 
-1366 LDAYLNKITEITIN
+1366 
-1380 DTVCSY
+1380 
-1386 FSGYTLQVGTNGKDT
+1386 
-1401 IKFKESNFT
+1401 
-1410 ADGTYNIV
+1410 
-1418 IKAEGYKDLTYTYTK
+1418 
-1433 GNGGNTEPDTPVTET
+1433 
-1448 KHITGTI
+1448 
-1455 SPEDDNTDGIE
+1455 
-1466 EAYDFSFDIKL
+1466 
-1477 QDGTIL
+1477 
-1483 EIFNDTTNAGGNDT
+1483 
-1497 YWKKAT
+1497 
-1503 TKGNPK
+1503 
-1509 KNQAGM
+1509 
-1515 FTQLLNKKASDI
+1515 
-1527 NEYDTVSGATV
+1527 
-1538 SSNAIKN
+1538 
-1545 AVKAALGAND
+1545 